1 KKGVVFQLCN
11 FLLQETDEVTS
22 TLKKIL
28 KMAEEGLLACPD
40 KSSSTSLLSEISNVS
55 TRPFVLAFTACS
67 CGAFSFGCIV
77 GYTAPTQSS
86 IMKDLNLSIADYSPF
101 GSILTVGLILG
112 ALICGKLTDL
122 VGRVNTM
129 WITNILVIIGWFAI
143 AFAKGVW
150 LLDIGRFLQGISVG
164 ISSYLGP
171 VYITEIAP
179 RHLRG
184 AASSLSQL
192 SVGVGISVLY
202 ALGTVVAWRDLAI
215 LGAIP
220 CLMIVPLLF
229 FIPES
234 PRWLAK
240 VGKEK
245 EVEAVLLSL
254 RGAKSDV
261 SDEAREI
268 VEYTQ
273 HVKQHQDVNSH
284 DFFKLF
290 QRKYVLSLTIG
301 IVLIALPQLG
311 GLNGYTFYT
320 DSIFTSTGV
329 SSDVGFIST
338 SIIQMIGGIL
348 GTVLVDVSGRRSLLL
363 VSQAGMFLGCLATA
377 ISFILQAC
385 SVYSTINRWFC
396 FSFDC
401 NFSCFVTLQK
411 NNCWETGTPILA
423 LISVMVYFAS
433 YGLGMGPL
441 PWIVASEIYPVDVKG
456 AAGTV
461 CNLVTSISSWVVT
474 YFFSFLLQWSST
486 GRTFILFAT
495 VMFLGFVFTAKLVPE
510 TKGKSLEEI
519 HSLFYDSPPE
529 DSTIF

>member
-1 KKGVVFQLCN
+1 
-11 FLLQETDEVTS
+11 
-22 TLKKIL
+22 
-28 KMAEEGLLACPD
+28 MAEEGLLACPD

-55 TRPFVLAFTACS
+55 TRPFVLAFTTCS

-86 IMKDLNLSIADYSPF
+86 IMKDLNLSIADYSLF

-202 ALGTVVAWRDLAI
+202 AFGTVVAWRDLAI

-229 FIPES
+229 YIPES

-284 DFFKLF
+284 GFFKLF

-377 ISFILQAC
+377 ISFILQ
-385 SVYSTINRWFC
+385 
-396 FSFDC
+396 
-401 NFSCFVTLQK
+401 K

-486 GRTFILFAT
+486 GTFILFAT

>member
-1 KKGVVFQLCN
+1 
-11 FLLQETDEVTS
+11 
-22 TLKKIL
+22 
-28 KMAEEGLLACPD
+28 MAEEGLLAYPD
-40 KSSSTSLLSEISNVS
+40 KSSTSLLSEISNVS
-55 TRPFVLAFTACS
+55 TRPFVLAFTVSS

-77 GYTAPTQSS
+77 GYTAPTQSN
-86 IMKDLNLSIADYSPF
+86 IMKDLNLSIPDYSLF

-122 VGRVNTM
+122 VGRVNTI
-129 WITNILVIIGWFAI
+129 WITNILIIVGWFAI

-150 LLDIGRFLQGISVG
+150 LLDIGRFLQGISLG

-202 ALGTVVAWRDLAI
+202 ALGTIVAWRDLAI

-240 VGKEK
+240 VGRAK

-254 RGAKSDV
+254 RGPKSDV

-273 HVKQHQDVNSH
+273 HVKQQEDVNAH
-284 DFFKLF
+284 GFFKLF
-290 QRKYVLSLTIG
+290 QRKYALSLTIG

-311 GLNGYTFYT
+311 GLNAYTFYT

-338 SIIQMIGGIL
+338 SIIQMVGGIL

-377 ISFILQAC
+377 ISFILQ
-385 SVYSTINRWFC
+385 
-396 FSFDC
+396 
-401 NFSCFVTLQK
+401 K
-411 NNCWETGTPILA
+411 NNFWETGTPILA

-461 CNLVTSISSWVVT
+461 CNLVTSISSWIVT
-474 YFFSFLLQWSST
+474 YFFNFLLQWSST
-486 GRTFILFAT
+486 GTFIIFAT
-495 VMFLGFVFTAKLVPE
+495 VMCLGIVFTAKLVPE

-529 DSTIF
+529 DST

>member
-1 KKGVVFQLCN
+1 
-11 FLLQETDEVTS
+11 
-22 TLKKIL
+22 
-28 KMAEEGLLACPD
+28 MAEEGLLACPD

-86 IMKDLNLSIADYSPF
+86 IMKDLNLSIADYSLF

-385 SVYSTINRWFC
+385 S
-396 FSFDC
+396 
-401 NFSCFVTLQK
+401 K

>member
-1 KKGVVFQLCN
+1 
-11 FLLQETDEVTS
+11 
-22 TLKKIL
+22 
-28 KMAEEGLLACPD
+28 MAEEGLLACPD

-86 IMKDLNLSIADYSPF
+86 IMKDLNLSIADYSLF

-377 ISFILQAC
+377 ISFILQ
-385 SVYSTINRWFC
+385 
-396 FSFDC
+396 
-401 NFSCFVTLQK
+401 K

-486 GRTFILFAT
+486 GTFILFAT

>member
-1 KKGVVFQLCN
+1 
-11 FLLQETDEVTS
+11 
-22 TLKKIL
+22 
-28 KMAEEGLLACPD
+28 MAEEGLLACPD

-55 TRPFVLAFTACS
+55 TRPFVLAFTTCS

-86 IMKDLNLSIADYSPF
+86 IMKDLNLSIADYSLF

-143 AFAKGVW
+143 AFAKG
-150 LLDIGRFLQGISVG
+150 
-164 ISSYLGP
+164 P

-202 ALGTVVAWRDLAI
+202 AFGTVVAWRDLAI

-229 FIPES
+229 YIPES

-284 DFFKLF
+284 GFFKLF
-290 QRKYVLSLTIG
+290 QRKYVLSLTLTQWFTQIG

-320 DSIFTSTGV
+320 DSIFTST
-329 SSDVGFIST
+329 
-338 SIIQMIGGIL
+338 

-385 SVYSTINRWFC
+385 S
-396 FSFDC
+396 
-401 NFSCFVTLQK
+401 K

-461 CNLVTSISSWVVT
+461 CNLVTSISSWAFDV
-474 YFFSFLLQWSST
+474 
-486 GRTFILFAT
+486 FI
-495 VMFLGFVFTAKLVPE
+495 AKLVPD
-510 TKGKSLEEI
+510 TKGKSLE
-519 HSLFYDSPPE
+519 
-529 DSTIF
+529 

>member
-1 KKGVVFQLCN
+1 
-11 FLLQETDEVTS
+11 
-22 TLKKIL
+22 
-28 KMAEEGLLACPD
+28 MAEEGLLSSSD
-40 KSSSTSLLSEISNVS
+40 KSSTTSRLSEISNVS
-55 TRPFVLAFTACS
+55 TRPFILAFTACS

-86 IMKDLNLSIADYSPF
+86 IMKDLNLSIADYSLF

-220 CLMIVPLLF
+220 CLLIVPLLF

-240 VGKEK
+240 VGREK
-245 EVEAVLLSL
+245 EVEAVLISL

-261 SDEAREI
+261 SDEAKEI

-273 HVKQHQDVNSH
+273 HVKEQQDVNNAH
-284 DFFKLF
+284 GFFKLF
-290 QRKYVLSLTIG
+290 QRKYALSLTIG
-301 IVLIALPQLG
+301 IVLITLPQLG

-329 SSDVGFIST
+329 SSDFGFIST
-338 SIIQMIGGIL
+338 SIIQMVGGIL

-363 VSQAGMFLGCLATA
+363 VSQGGMFLGCLATA

-385 SVYSTINRWFC
+385 
-396 FSFDC
+396 
-401 NFSCFVTLQK
+401 LK

-461 CNLVTSISSWVVT
+461 CNLVTSISSWIVT

-486 GRTFILFAT
+486 GRTFIIFAT
-495 VMFLGFVFTAKLVPE
+495 VMCLGFVFTAKLVPE

-519 HSLFYDSPPE
+519 HSLFYDSPKE
-529 DSTIF
+529 

>member
-1 KKGVVFQLCN
+1 
-11 FLLQETDEVTS
+11 
-22 TLKKIL
+22 
-28 KMAEEGLLACPD
+28 MAEEGLLACPD

-86 IMKDLNLSIADYSPF
+86 IMKDLNLSIADYSLF

-290 QRKYVLSLTIG
+290 QRKYVLSLTLTQWFTQIG

-385 SVYSTINRWFC
+385 S
-396 FSFDC
+396 
-401 NFSCFVTLQK
+401 K

-486 GRTFILFAT
+486 GTFILFAT

>member
-1 KKGVVFQLCN
+1 MKIILSLFGHSAGAQYVRV
-11 FLLQETDEVTS
+11 LQQMLAD
-22 TLKKIL
+22 KIL
-28 KMAEEGLLACPD
+28 KMAEEGLLASPD
-40 KSSSTSLLSEISNVS
+40 KSSATSLLSEISNVS
-55 TRPFVLAFTACS
+55 TRSFVLAFTACS
-67 CGAFSFGCIV
+67 SGAFSFGCIV
-77 GYTAPTQSS
+77 GYTAPTQAS
-86 IMKDLNLSIADYSPF
+86 IMKDLNLSIADYSLF

-129 WITNILVIIGWFAI
+129 WITYILVITGWFAV
-143 AFAKGVW
+143 AFAKV
-150 LLDIGRFLQGISVG
+150 
-164 ISSYLGP
+164 P
-171 VYITEIAP
+171 VYITEIALSN
-179 RHLRG
+179 LRG
-184 AASSLSQL
+184 AACSLAGL
-192 SVGVGISVLY
+192 SVGVGTSVLY

-240 VGKEK
+240 VGREK

-254 RGAKSDV
+254 RGAKSDI

-268 VEYTQ
+268 MECTEY
-273 HVKQHQDVNSH
+273 VKQQQDVNGH

-290 QRKYVLSLTIG
+290 QRKYALSLTIG
-301 IVLIALPQLG
+301 VVLIALPQLG

-329 SSDVGFIST
+329 ASDVGFIST
-338 SIIQMIGGIL
+338 SIIQMVGGIL
-348 GTVLVDVSGRRSLLL
+348 GTVLVDISGRRSLLL

-385 SVYSTINRWFC
+385 
-396 FSFDC
+396 
-401 NFSCFVTLQK
+401 LK

-433 YGLGMGPL
+433 FGVGMGPL

-474 YFFSFLLQWSST
+474 YFFSFLLQWTST
-486 GRTFILFAT
+486 GRTFIIFAT
-495 VMFLGFVFTAKLVPE
+495 VMFLGIVFTAKLVPE

-519 HSLFYDSPPE
+519 HSLFYDSPSE

>member
-1 KKGVVFQLCN
+1 
-11 FLLQETDEVTS
+11 
-22 TLKKIL
+22 
-28 KMAEEGLLACPD
+28 MAHEGLLASPD
-40 KSSSTSLLSEISNVS
+40 KSSTTSLLSAISNVS
-55 TRPFVLAFTACS
+55 TRPFVLAFTAFS

-86 IMKDLNLSIADYSPF
+86 IMKDLNLSIADASSCSLF

-122 VGRVNTM
+122 AGRVNTM
-129 WITNILVIIGWFAI
+129 WITNILVIIGSFAI
-143 AFAKGVW
+143 AFAKVH
-150 LLDIGRFLQGISVG
+150 IGRFLQGISVG
-164 ISSYLGP
+164 ISSYLIP

-179 RHLRG
+179 RNLRG
-184 AASSLSQL
+184 AASSLSGIF
-192 SVGVGISVLY
+192 VGVGISALY
-202 ALGTVVAWRDLAI
+202 ALGTIVAWRDLAI

-229 FIPES
+229 FVPES

-240 VGKEK
+240 VGREK

-254 RGAKSDV
+254 RGAKSDK

-268 VEYTQ
+268 IEYTQ
-273 HVKQHQDVNSH
+273 HVQQQQDVNGH
-284 DFFKLF
+284 GFFKLF
-290 QRKYVLSLTIG
+290 QRKYALSLTIG
-301 IVLIALPQLG
+301 IVLIALLQLG
-311 GLNGYTFYT
+311 GLNGYMFYT
-320 DSIFTSTGV
+320 GSIFTSTGV

-338 SIIQMIGGIL
+338 SIIQIVGGIL
-348 GTVLVDVSGRRSLLL
+348 GTVLVDIYGRRSLYWVLL
-363 VSQAGMFLGCLATA
+363 VY
-377 ISFILQAC
+377 
-385 SVYSTINRWFC
+385 SVYFTKPVFGFNVRKNGFM
-396 FSFDC
+396 
-401 NFSCFVTLQK
+401 TLQK

-461 CNLVTSISSWVVT
+461 CNLVTSISSWIVT

-486 GRTFILFAT
+486 GTFTIFAT
-495 VMFLGFVFTAKLVPE
+495 VMCLGFVFTAKLVPE

>member
-1 KKGVVFQLCN
+1 
-11 FLLQETDEVTS
+11 
-22 TLKKIL
+22 
-28 KMAEEGLLACPD
+28 MAEEGLLACPD

-348 GTVLVDVSGRRSLLL
+348 GTVLVDVSGRRFSSWNVLG
-363 VSQAGMFLGCLATA
+363 VSCNGHFIHLAGML
-377 ISFILQAC
+377 SIL
-385 SVYSTINRWFC
+385 YYKPM
-396 FSFDC
+396 
-401 NFSCFVTLQK
+401 K